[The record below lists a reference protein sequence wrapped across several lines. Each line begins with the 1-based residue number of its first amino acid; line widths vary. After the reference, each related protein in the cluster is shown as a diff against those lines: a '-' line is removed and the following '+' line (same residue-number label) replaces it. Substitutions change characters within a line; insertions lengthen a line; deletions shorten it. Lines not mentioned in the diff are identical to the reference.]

1 MLDQL
6 KELLEYKEFLFQFT
20 AQQLKTR
27 YRNSVLGLFWTLL
40 NPVLTCLALSI
51 VFAYINR
58 WDVRTTGLFF
68 FAGYMPWLFFVNGT
82 MAATFCIVGN
92 THYVN
97 RIYVPRLIF
106 PIATMLV
113 NLTDLAA
120 GMIVVLGYMVL
131 VKVSFSLALATIPI
145 SILVM
150 AVFVMGVS
158 FLYAAVNVFLRDFQY
173 LWLSVSFL
181 WFFFTPILYHI
192 TALPPHVQRWFALNP
207 LLPFIR
213 LFQQPICD
221 GAIPSLATFGLALLY
236 SLTMLGVGLAA
247 FSRSERSF
255 YLYL

>member
-1 MLDQL
+1 MLDEL
-6 KELLEYKEFLFQFT
+6 KQLLEYKEFLLQFT
-20 AQQLKTR
+20 GQQLKTR
-27 YRNSVLGLFWTLL
+27 YRGSVLGLFWTLL
-40 NPVLTCLALSI
+40 NPVLTCLFLSV

-68 FAGYMPWLFFVNGT
+68 FAGYMPWLFFVGGT
-82 MAATFCIVGN
+82 SAATFCIVGN

-106 PIATMLV
+106 PIATTLV

-120 GMIVVLGYMVL
+120 GMVVVLGYMAL
-131 VKVSFSLALATIPI
+131 VGVNFSLALATIPI
-145 SILVM
+145 SILVIG
-150 AVFVMGVS
+150 VFVLGVS
-158 FLYAAVNVFLRDFQY
+158 FLFAAVNVFLRDFQF
-173 LWLSVSFL
+173 LWASISFL

-192 TALPPHVQRWFALNP
+192 TVLPTYVRPYFEMNP
-207 LLPFIR
+207 VLPFIR

-221 GAIPSLATFGLALLY
+221 GVLPSLPTFGLALLY
-236 SLTMLGVGLAA
+236 SVTMLGIGLAA

>member
-1 MLDQL
+1 MLDELKQL
-6 KELLEYKEFLFQFT
+6 LGYKEFLRQFT

-40 NPVLTCLALSI
+40 NPVLTCLFLSI

-58 WDVRTTGLFF
+58 WDIRTTGLFF
-68 FAGYMPWLFFVNGT
+68 FAGYMPWLFFLNGT
-82 MAATFCIVGN
+82 MGATFCIVGN

-106 PIATMLV
+106 PIATTLV

-120 GMIVVLGYMVL
+120 GVVVVLGYMAL
-131 VKVSFSLALATIPI
+131 VGARFSPALATIPI
-145 SILVM
+145 AVVVM
-150 AVFVMGVS
+150 GVFVLGVS
-158 FLYAAVNVFLRDFQY
+158 FLYAALNVFLRDFQF
-173 LWLSVSFL
+173 LWASLSFL

-192 TALPPHVQRWFALNP
+192 TALPTRVRPYFEMNP
-207 LLPFIR
+207 VLPFIR

-221 GAIPSLATFGLALLY
+221 GALPSLTTFGLALLY
-236 SLTMLGVGLAA
+236 SVTMLGVGLAA

>member
-1 MLDQL
+1 MFDEL
-6 KELLEYKEFLFQFT
+6 KQLLEYKEFLRQFT

-27 YRNSVLGLFWTLL
+27 YRASVLGLFWTLL
-40 NPVLTCLALSI
+40 NPVLTCLVLSI

-58 WDVRTTGLFF
+58 WDIRTTGLFF

-82 MAATFCIVGN
+82 WRRPTSIVGN

-106 PIATMLV
+106 PIATTLV

-120 GMIVVLGYMVL
+120 GMLVVFGYMAL
-131 VKVSFSLALATIPI
+131 VRVNFSPALATIPI
-145 SILVM
+145 SILLM
-150 AVFVMGVS
+150 GVFVLGVS
-158 FLYAAVNVFLRDFQY
+158 FLYAAVNVFLRDFQF
-173 LWLSVSFL
+173 LWASVSFL

-192 TALPPHVQRWFALNP
+192 TVLPARVRPYFEMNP
-207 LLPFIR
+207 VLPFIR
-213 LFQQPICD
+213 LFRQPICD
-221 GAIPSLATFGLALLY
+221 GALPSLTTFGLALLY
-236 SLTMLGVGLAA
+236 SVTMLGVGLAA

>member
-1 MLDQL
+1 MLDELKQL
-6 KELLEYKEFLFQFT
+6 LDYKEFLRQFT

-27 YRNSVLGLFWTLL
+27 YRASVLGLFWTLL
-40 NPVLTCLALSI
+40 NPVLTCLVLST
-51 VFAYINR
+51 VFSYLNK
-58 WDVRTTGLFF
+58 WDMRTTSLFF

-82 MAATFCIVGN
+82 MGATSSIIGN

-106 PIATMLV
+106 PIATTLV

-120 GMIVVLGYMVL
+120 GVVVVLGYMGL
-131 VKVSFSLALATIPI
+131 VGASFSPALATIPI

-150 AVFVMGVS
+150 GVFALGVS
-158 FLYAAVNVFLRDFQY
+158 FLFAAVNVFLRDFQF
-173 LWLSVSFL
+173 LWASVSFL

-192 TALPPHVQRWFALNP
+192 TVLPTRVRPYFEMNP
-207 LLPFIR
+207 VLPFIR

-221 GAIPSLATFGLALLY
+221 GALPPLATFGLAILY
-236 SLTMLGVGLAA
+236 SVTMLGVGLTA

>member
-27 YRNSVLGLFWTLL
+27 YRNSVLGVFWTLL
-40 NPVLTCLALSI
+40 NPVLTCLFLSV
-51 VFAYINR
+51 VFSYLNR
-58 WDVRTTGLFF
+58 WNVRTTGLFF

-82 MAATFCIVGN
+82 MTATTSIVGN
-92 THYVN
+92 THYVT

-120 GMIVVLGYMVL
+120 GMVVVLGFMAL
-131 VKVSFSLALATIPI
+131 VGATFSPALATIPV
-145 SILVM
+145 SILIM
-150 AVFVMGVS
+150 AVFVLGLS
-158 FLYAAVNVFLRDFQY
+158 FLYAAANVFLRDFQF
-173 LWLSVSFL
+173 LWASVSFL
-181 WFFFTPILYHI
+181 WFFFTPILYRI
-192 TALPPHVQRWFALNP
+192 TTLPPNVQFWFAMNP
-207 LLPFIR
+207 LVPFIR

-221 GAIPSLATFGLALLY
+221 GVIPSLTTFCGALLC
-236 SLTMLGVGLAA
+236 SVTMLGIGLAA
-247 FSRSERSF
+247 FCRSERWF

>member
-1 MLDQL
+1 MFDEL
-6 KELLEYKEFLFQFT
+6 KQLLEYKEFLRQFT

-27 YRNSVLGLFWTLL
+27 YRASVLGLFWTLL
-40 NPVLTCLALSI
+40 NPVLTCLVLSI

-58 WDVRTTGLFF
+58 WDIRTTGLFF
-68 FAGYMPWLFFVNGT
+68 FAGYMPWLFFVGGT
-82 MAATFCIVGN
+82 SAATSSIVGN
-92 THYVN
+92 THYVT

-106 PIATMLV
+106 PIATTLV

-120 GMIVVLGYMVL
+120 GMLVVFGYMAL
-131 VKVSFSLALATIPI
+131 VRVNFSPALATIPI
-145 SILVM
+145 SILLM
-150 AVFVMGVS
+150 GVFVLGVS
-158 FLYAAVNVFLRDFQY
+158 FLYAAVNVFLRDFQF
-173 LWLSVSFL
+173 LWASVSFL

-192 TALPPHVQRWFALNP
+192 TVLPARVRPYFEMNP

-221 GAIPSLATFGLALLY
+221 GALPSLNTFGLALLY
-236 SLTMLGVGLAA
+236 SVTMLGVGLAA